1 MLACWQYISGLDV
14 SRLCCI
20 TWCDYIESVSAIK
33 AAMAAAPNLL
43 ELVLLML
50 LMLLLLHGAMRQTVD
65 LTPPCEI
72 AACTL
77 LIAFVDC
84 AHMWDISMQRYFW
97 L

>member
-50 LMLLLLHGAMRQTVD
+50 LMLLLHEAMRQTVD

-72 AACTL
+72 AACHLWT
-77 LIAFVDC
+77 